1 MPSAYGI
8 GGLIEIPA
16 GPLEGRGSPPTSFR
30 GQLGQQYFDTSAT
43 PPTEYVYNG
52 QSWTTAGA
60 NPATNNI
67 FGTVKLATLSELQ
80 NGNAPS
86 GAYVPL
92 SNDVATVI
100 AGIVVGAVPPAT
112 ETQQGIA
119 ELATQAETD
128 AGADD
133 TRIVTP
139 LKLATYVAGGSGA
152 GSFSDLTAT
161 GTVSFTGATGAINM
175 TSATAS
181 SFGTTGAGIDLTL
194 SSAAGRVVVNG
205 EEAAAD
211 AVTILSAAGGIDVDA
226 ALQINIASSQNAID
240 AIRIAAS
247 AGGIDIDAVGA
258 ATEDINITN
267 TGGSIVLQATESAVD
282 SIDIISTAGGIR
294 LRATGA
300 AATED
305 ISLTAT
311 GSSIVLS
318 ATEAVSD
325 AINIDATAGGIDV
338 DAVGQINI
346 ATSQS
351 AADSIVIE
359 STAGGIDILA
369 SGASAGEDID
379 IIATG
384 SSVNI
389 SSTENA
395 ALAITL
401 NTNGGTSETIRIRN
415 QQGTNAASLDISST
429 AGGLTLTGGL
439 GTADAINLAANTA
452 GGGIDIDSSTGGFI
466 VDTTGAVS
474 LDAAA
479 ASNFS
484 VTGAGIDLT
493 LSSTS
498 GSVPISAGEAISNA
512 IGLQAAAGGIDV
524 DGALQINIT
533 SSQAAAANS
542 IRLLASAVDGGID
555 IDAGTGGI
563 TLDSTGAISIDA
575 AAASNLTTTG
585 AGIDLTLSSV
595 LGSILISST
604 EDAALSI
611 RLHADGGTSETIQI
625 HSDQGT
631 GVGSIGLLSDVGG
644 LTLRATGLASADAI
658 NLEAAAGG
666 IDMDSALQTNITSS
680 QSASTAI
687 QITAS
692 DAAGGITLT
701 SGTGNV
707 NASGGHLVIASVAR
721 TLLVNGGAV
730 TDFIGTGVLTAGTQ
744 TIANTNIAAGDVIIL
759 TRTGV
764 AASTTLGVLTYTI
777 SAATSFTVT
786 SVILGTP
793 GSTQT
798 ADVSTYAYFIVR
810 PF

>member
-1 MPSAYGI
+1 MVRTYGLTGLSNSLSAAIQGQGAPSGN
-8 GGLIEIPA
+8 L
-16 GPLEGRGSPPTSFR
+16 RGVD
-30 GQLGQQYFDTSAT
+30 LGQSYFDRSTSPFTQYIWNGSSWELGGNGDAT
-43 PPTEYVYNG
+43 T
-52 QSWTTAGA
+52 ST
-60 NPATNNI
+60 
-67 FGTVKLATLSELQ
+67 FGIVQLATLTELQ
-80 NGNAPS
+80 TGTAPA
-86 GAYVPL
+86 GAYVPTA
-92 SNDVATVI
+92 NDVATVI
-100 AGIVVGAVPPAT
+100 AGVVAGAVPPAT
-112 ETQQGIA
+112 ETQAGIA
-119 ELATQAETD
+119 ELATQAETNT
-128 AGADD
+128 GTND
-133 TRIVTP
+133 TTIVTP

-152 GSFSDLTAT
+152 GSFTDLTAT
-161 GTVSFTGATGAINM
+161 GTISFTGATGTGFDI
-175 TSATAS
+175 TAAAAS
-181 SFGTTGAGIDLTL
+181 TVDVSGAGIDLTL
-194 SSAAGRVVVNG
+194 ASAAGRVVVNG

-211 AVTILSAAGGIDVDA
+211 AVRVLSAAGGLDVDV
-226 ALQINIASSQNAID
+226 ALQMNLASSQNAVD
-240 AIRIAAS
+240 AIRIVAS

-282 SIDIISTAGGIR
+282 AVDIISTAGGIR

-359 STAGGIDILA
+359 ATAGGIDILA

-415 QQGTNAASLDISST
+415 QQGTNAASVDISST
-429 AGGLTLTGGL
+429 AGGLTLSGGL
-439 GTADAINLAANTA
+439 ATADAVNIVASAA
-452 GGGIDIDSSTGGFI
+452 GGGIDIDAGTAGFI
-466 VDTTGAVS
+466 VDTTGGIS

-479 ASNFS
+479 ASNFTA
-484 VTGAGIDLT
+484 TGAFDIT
-493 LSSTS
+493 VQSTA
-498 GSVPISAGEAISNA
+498 GSININAGEA
-512 IGLQAAAGGIDV
+512 AADAVNVDSTGGFDL
-524 DGALQINIT
+524 DAALQINID
-533 SSQAAAANS
+533 SSQASATAVR
-542 IRLLASAVDGGID
+542 IVASNAGGGID
-555 IDAGTGGI
+555 IDAGTTGI
-563 TLDSTGAISIDA
+563 AVD
-575 AAASNLTTTG
+575 TTG
-585 AGIDLTLSSV
+585 AFSIDGAATSNVTVTGAGADLNMGSV
-595 LGSILISST
+595 LGSVLVSAT
-604 EDAALSI
+604 EDAALAI
-611 RLHADGGTSETIQI
+611 RLHANGGTSETIQI

-631 GVGSIGLLSDVGG
+631 GVSSIGLLSDVGG
-644 LTLRATGLASADAI
+644 ITLRATGLASADAI

-666 IDMDSALQTNITSS
+666 IDMDGALQINVASS
-680 QSASTAI
+680 QAAATAI
-687 QITAS
+687 QLTAS
-692 DAAGGITLT
+692 DAAGGITAT
-701 SGTGNV
+701 TGTGNFNV
-707 NASGGHLVIASVAR
+707 SGGHLAIASVAR

-744 TIANTNIAAGDVIIL
+744 TILNTNIATGDVIIL
-759 TRTGV
+759 TRIGV
-764 AASTTLGVLTYTI
+764 AASTVLGELTYSITN
-777 SAATSFTVT
+777 ATSFTVT

-798 ADVSTYAYFIVR
+798 NDVSTYAYFIVR
-810 PF
+810 PT